1 MKKELLLY
9 IITSVDY
16 WELDNK
22 IGEEVRMLEE
32 NIKDL
37 CINREEPVL
46 EYILMLIEDYLSDK
60 DLGREIK
67 SIYIPILIAY
77 DRTHPRRNRTE
88 GFNLR

>member
-16 WELDNK
+16 WELDSK

-32 NIKDL
+32 NIRNL

-77 DRTHPRRNRTE
+77 DRTSPRRNCKE
-88 GFNLR
+88 GLNLR

>member
-16 WELDNK
+16 WELDSK

-32 NIKDL
+32 NIRNL

-77 DRTHPRRNRTE
+77 DRTSPRRNRKE
-88 GFNLR
+88 GLNLR

>member
-9 IITSVDY
+9 IITSIDY
-16 WELDNK
+16 WELDSK

-32 NIKDL
+32 NIKTL

-77 DRTHPRRNRTE
+77 DRTSPRRNRKE